1 MNTAAEIKIAPPSFR
16 RKALPPREFLK
27 ECLDYNPETGILK
40 WKERP
45 LEHFTKQRHQRIW
58 NKRYAGTVAGNGQFT
73 RQGRHARMQF
83 DMQYSGRRHLIANH
97 IAIWEMV
104 HGQIPQHLEV
114 DHINGDAWDNRLC
127 NLRLATRQDN
137 CRNRKARDGRKNQ
150 LPKGVFT
157 KKGKFYGC
165 IGVSQKTYINSPPF
179 TTPEEARGWYQEM
192 AQKYHGDFF
201 CAR

>member
-16 RKALPPREFLK
+16 RKALPPREFLQ
-27 ECLDYNPETGILK
+27 ECLDYDPETGVLK

-45 LEHFTKQRHQRIW
+45 LEHFAKQRHQRIW
-58 NKRYAGTVAGNGQFT
+58 NKRYAGTVVGHKQFT
-73 RQGRHARMQF
+73 PQGRPSRIQF
-83 DMQYSGRRHLIANH
+83 DIRFRGKRQEIANH
-97 IAIWEMV
+97 IAIWTMI
-104 HGQIPQHLEV
+104 HGDIPQHLEV

-137 CRNRKARDGRKNQ
+137 CRNRKSRGGRKNQ
-150 LPKGVFT
+150 LPKGVLPMG
-157 KKGKFYGC
+157 KKFVARV
-165 IGVSQKTYINSPPF
+165 GVSQKTYLNSPLF
-179 TTPEEARGWYQEM
+179 TTPEEAQGWYQEM